1 MIEDENG
8 LSRSLARRS
17 ILSIALASFGSVICA
32 RAIDPGTHATK
43 RDSGSRYSST
53 RHEWKN
59 RDRQLLEPLK
69 RVANTSGVLR
79 EHENAFPMTKID
91 KVLELHD
98 FAGRAKPWFAV
109 TIIGVSNQLQILD
122 PEQAAPI
129 HVLTVPDSHDGG
141 IGSLVWDGQRRRI
154 FLTSLNRIYTWSATM
169 PERVAEYA
177 SIPDASS
184 LYGVQ
189 LDSLGNV
196 WVGTYPTGAVY
207 GISAKSKKM
216 TSTGKLAPDTD
227 YARRLVIDE
236 DDQIW
241 VGTGSLNPRL
251 FVFSSSDPNEVQEIE
266 ISKPQAN
273 GFISTLSV
281 LGSRLV
287 VSVSGISEQLVLN
300 LKTRRWEEPIHRVWT
315 DRLASTTNRVGLQ
328 TVFYTISN
336 GELYETD
343 TETWVE
349 KKLGTVPSDS
359 IMSITSEPG
368 RVVLMQSRPEGLRL
382 VYINAQSMKQLQTKR
397 ILLESGEFKIQSL
410 MGHSDGNVYIG
421 GYMGEGIAS
430 VNPDSGAR
438 WISPLGQNVINQI
451 EGMIEYDHSNFFVG
465 SYGYADI
472 ISVDSTRLDS
482 QQGYARLE
490 RLERE
495 YNQSRPF
502 GWASNSKNVFFGTV
516 PDYGRSGGVLGMI
529 SPSKNDIEWVLDG
542 GGEGFIKAH
551 SIIGLSADET
561 HVYGTTSVRN
571 GYGIPDTKGPAK
583 IFKLEISS
591 KRLVWVSAP
600 IADTG
605 ALYAPHLIAGWL
617 VVADIEGIIIVDPID
632 GSLVR
637 KHRLSTTN
645 NSQRRAGWASA
656 DIAIASDGKIVHS
669 AADTT
674 TVVDFLTGS
683 KSTIGSRETK
693 AKFGYRLAS
702 LPTGRVFGVLND
714 TSLVE
719 LDLTPR
725 PNA

>member
-1 MIEDENG
+1 
-8 LSRSLARRS
+8 
-17 ILSIALASFGSVICA
+17 
-32 RAIDPGTHATK
+32 
-43 RDSGSRYSST
+43 
-53 RHEWKN
+53 
-59 RDRQLLEPLK
+59 
-69 RVANTSGVLR
+69 
-79 EHENAFPMTKID
+79 MTKID

-98 FAGRAKPWFAV
+98 FGGLAKPWFAV

-122 PEQAAPI
+122 PEQDTPI
-129 HVLTVPDSHDGG
+129 YVLTVPDSHDGG
-141 IGSLVWDGQRRRI
+141 IGALVWDRVRKCI
-154 FLTSLNRIYTWSATM
+154 FLTSSNKIHTWSATT
-169 PERVAEYA
+169 PERVMEYA
-177 SIPDASS
+177 SIPEASS

-196 WVGTYPTGAVY
+196 WVGAYPTGAVY
-207 GISAKSKKM
+207 GISSAHKII

-227 YARRLVIDE
+227 YARRLVIDDE
-236 DDQIW
+236 DHIW
-241 VGTGSLNPRL
+241 VGTGSLNPRI
-251 FVFSSSDPNEVQEIE
+251 FVFPSNTPQEVQEIKLP
-266 ISKPQAN
+266 KPQAN

-281 LGSRLV
+281 LGDRLV

-300 LKTRRWEEPIHRVWT
+300 TITRSWEEPIHRVWSG
-315 DRLASTTNRVGLQ
+315 RIASSAKRVGLQ

-336 GELYETD
+336 GVLYETD
-343 TETWVE
+343 TRTWNE
-349 KKLGTVPSDS
+349 KKLGAVPSNS
-359 IMSITSEPG
+359 IMSITVEPR
-368 RVVLMQSRPEGLRL
+368 RVLLLQAVPDGLSLM
-382 VYINAQSMKQLQTKR
+382 YINAQSMTRLQTKR
-397 ILLESGEFKIQSL
+397 IFLESGEFKIQSL
-410 MGHSDGNVYIG
+410 MGHSDGNIYIG
-421 GYMGEGIAS
+421 GYMGDGIAS

-438 WISPLGQNVINQI
+438 WMSPPGQNVINQI
-451 EGMIEYDHSNFFVG
+451 EGMIEYDPSSLYIG

-472 ISVDSTRLDS
+472 VSVDSNRLDS
-482 QQGYARLE
+482 NQGYFRLE
-490 RLERE
+490 RLERK
-495 YNQSRPF
+495 YGQSRPF
-502 GWASNSKNVFFGTV
+502 GWAANSKNVFFGTV

-529 SPSKNDIEWVLDG
+529 SPSRNDIDWVLDG
-542 GGEGFIKAH
+542 GGEGFIRAH

-583 IFKLEISS
+583 IFKLEITS
-591 KRLVWVSAP
+591 KRLVWVSSP

-605 ALYAPHLIAGWL
+605 ALYAPNLIAGWL
-617 VVADIEGIIIVDPID
+617 VVADIEGIIIIDPVD

-637 KHRLSTTN
+637 KHRLSPTN

-674 TVVDFLTGS
+674 TVVDFLTGT
-683 KSTIGSRETK
+683 KSMIGNRESE

-725 PNA
+725 PNV